1 MRGGAQLQ
9 ERIKYI
15 TSLPAA
21 SALTVL
27 NGNES
32 KAAPVGNKAGQE
44 FYQNMCM
51 KAVNQVLPLQP
62 RPSTLNSER
71 TVSMREVWPHSRT
84 K

>member
-15 TSLPAA
+15 TGLPPA
-21 SALTVL
+21 SALTAL

-32 KAAPVGNKAGQE
+32 KVAPAGNKAGQE

-51 KAVNQVLPLQP
+51 KAVNQVPGLG
-62 RPSTLNSER
+62 
-71 TVSMREVWPHSRT
+71 
-84 K
+84 